1 MLKSENNRIV
11 IEEPN
16 GCINYGNIGPR
27 PFRFVRFVYLDLH
40 LYNRGEANQSQMSY
54 HVRGGGAWRSLTAR
68 RRWRGALPGSSRRR
82 GGGAEEAVSGGALRS
97 RLRGRQLRH
106 LPQRARLAPA
116 AVRRSGRRPRGGWL
130 PPPPPSEIRR
140 TGAEQTAV
148 PNLPREPRPTVTESA
163 GGGDHGSVIC
173 GSSTDGGGRRR

>member
-40 LYNRGEANQSQMSY
+40 LYNRGEANQSQMSN

-82 GGGAEEAVSGGALRS
+82 GGGAEEAESGGAALGVRALAAGNSAIS
-97 RLRGRQLRH
+97 RNR
-106 LPQRARLAPA
+106 PA
-116 AVRRSGRRPRGGWL
+116 AARPRRRP
-130 PPPPPSEIRR
+130 
-140 TGAEQTAV
+140 
-148 PNLPREPRPTVTESA
+148 
-163 GGGDHGSVIC
+163 
-173 GSSTDGGGRRR
+173 